1 MSMMD
6 GRQSRNPRNR
16 GFTLIE
22 LLVVIAIIAILIALL
37 LPAVQQA
44 REAARRT
51 QCKNNLHQMGIAMHN
66 YLDTYSRLPTS
77 GEFTNETLNIRQFF
91 PVSFFTSILP
101 FIDQGNVFNAWN
113 YNYHYT
119 GTVNQAAARTY
130 IAGFLCPSGTTGP
143 DSLGYGRTDYMPV
156 AYCDFDYSGFRG
168 GSSAYSSHVAG
179 IDKAGLLG
187 PCNKIALATDGLSN
201 TIAIIED
208 AARPTDNGG
217 SYDISGNALLGQPP
231 GGAPAGYYDP
241 TQLAASKDTT
251 PADVGTGSG
260 KYGVPTRWADPDNG
274 SGISGP
280 PNNQIK
286 QKINQNKTPM
296 GGLPG
301 VVSPTGAPCPWNV
314 NNCGPNDEPFSMH
327 TGGVHILL
335 GDGSARFLGD
345 STDYRI
351 IRNLALPSDGQVIGE
366 F

>member
-66 YLDTYSRLPTS
+66 YLDTYTRLPTA

-101 FIDQGNVFNAWN
+101 FIDQANVSNAWN

-119 GTVNQAAARTY
+119 APVNQAAARTY
-130 IAGFLCPSGTTGP
+130 VAGFLCPSGTTGP
-143 DSLGYGRTDYMPV
+143 DSLGYGRTDYMPI

-179 IDKAGLLG
+179 IDKSGLLG

-201 TIAIIED
+201 TIAVIED
-208 AARPTDNGG
+208 AGRPDNNGG
-217 SYDISGNALLGQPP
+217 SYDISGNALLGQPA
-231 GGAPAGYYDP
+231 GGRRPATMTRLSWP
-241 TQLAASKDTT
+241 PQRTQLPQMLGPLAGSTGCSIVGPIRTTVVGFPARRRTKSSKRSTRTRPRKAACWESC
-251 PADVGTGSG
+251 
-260 KYGVPTRWADPDNG
+260 R
-274 SGISGP
+274 P
-280 PNNQIK
+280 P
-286 QKINQNKTPM
+286 
-296 GGLPG
+296 
-301 VVSPTGAPCPWNV
+301 APCPWNV
-314 NNCGPNDEPFSMH
+314 NNCGPNDEPFSLH